1 MGQKMSLKEQI
12 RKNQRTLRKAIRDI
26 DRERKGMEREQQK
39 MCVYVFLIVTTV
51 TFPPLRVF
59 TIYQTIIVIARP
71 TPLTGF
77 LVFFFLIIAM
87 LMPIFLLKCFLL
99 HMG

>member
-39 MCVYVFLIVTTV
+39 M
-51 TFPPLRVF
+51 
-59 TIYQTIIVIARP
+59 
-71 TPLTGF
+71 
-77 LVFFFLIIAM
+77 
-87 LMPIFLLKCFLL
+87 
-99 HMG
+99 